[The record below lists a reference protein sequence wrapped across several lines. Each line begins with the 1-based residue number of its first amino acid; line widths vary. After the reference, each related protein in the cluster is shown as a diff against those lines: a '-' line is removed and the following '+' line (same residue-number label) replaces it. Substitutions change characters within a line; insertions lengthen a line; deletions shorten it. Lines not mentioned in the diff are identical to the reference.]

1 MKNINW
7 FHYAA
12 PQNFYGFAGKAWPW
26 FAALA
31 TALMLAGM
39 WLGFAVAPTDFQ
51 QGEGYRIIFVHVP
64 VSWMSMVIYLAMA
77 FWSVLGL
84 TFNTRLSGMMTRALA
99 PTGAL
104 FAFLSLWTGA
114 LWGKPMWGA
123 WWVWDARLTSEL
135 ILFFLYLG
143 YIALTS
149 AIDDT
154 RRSDRAGALIAIVG
168 AINVPIIYFSV
179 EGGTML
185 HQGASV
191 SLTKAPSM
199 AQLMLWGMLLMALAF
214 WLYTI
219 ALVLYRVRT
228 LILQRES
235 HATWVQEL
243 DEVKP

>member
-1 MKNINW
+1 MI
-7 FHYAA
+7 
-12 PQNFYGFAGKAWPW
+12 
-26 FAALA
+26 
-31 TALMLAGM
+31 
-39 WLGFAVAPTDFQ
+39 
-51 QGEGYRIIFVHVP
+51 
-64 VSWMSMVIYLAMA
+64 IYLAMA
-77 FWSVLGL
+77 FWSILGL

-179 EGGTML
+179 KWWNTL